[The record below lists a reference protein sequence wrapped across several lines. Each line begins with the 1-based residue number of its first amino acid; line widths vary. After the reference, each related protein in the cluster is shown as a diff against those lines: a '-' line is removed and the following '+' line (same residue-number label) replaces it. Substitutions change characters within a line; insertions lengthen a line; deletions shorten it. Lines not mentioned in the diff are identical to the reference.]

1 VGADRPLFGAALGVV
16 NAGVDLFADALAA
29 RGVRV
34 SRVDWRPPPT
44 GSAVAALW
52 RDEVDAANREA
63 LRRLLDAHPVLVDVQ
78 PAREVVPGMTPTTV
92 LHAGP
97 PIEWTRMSGPV
108 RGAVVGALL
117 YEGLAATPEEAERLA
132 ASDALTFDP
141 CHHHAAVG
149 PMAGITT
156 ARMPV
161 LVVENRTGGNR
172 SYATLNEGL
181 GKALRYGAFA
191 PDVIERL
198 RWFEAV
204 LGPSLGEAVR
214 RAGGV
219 DIRSLIAQ
227 AVQMGDECHNRNRAA
242 SALLIKTLAPHVA
255 ALELPS
261 AERARILAFAGGNE
275 HFFLNVGM
283 AACKAA
289 LDAAHGVPW
298 SSLVSAMAR
307 NGTDFGI
314 RVSGLGDRWFTGPAG
329 TPVGLY
335 FAGFSG
341 EDANPDMGDSAIT
354 ETAGLGG
361 FAMAGAPAIVQFVGG
376 TPADAM
382 RYTRRMYEITLGES
396 EAYRLPALDFRGTPT
411 GIDVRLV
418 LQTGILPQINTGI
431 AHRLPGIGQIGAGLV
446 KPPLACFE
454 EAGAALVAAL
464 AREGSDDPNHSWP
477 REALPGESDRGDPRG
492 R

>member
-1 VGADRPLFGAALGVV
+1 MPASISSPTRWAPAASRR
-16 NAGVDLFADALAA
+16 LAWY
-29 RGVRV
+29 
-34 SRVDWRPPPT
+34 WRPPVSDT
-44 GSAVAALW
+44 VAALW

-63 LRRLLDAHPVLVDVQ
+63 LRRLGAAQPILIDVR
-78 PAREVVPGMTPTTV
+78 PAIEVVPGMTSTTL

-97 PIEWTRMSGPV
+97 PLQWARMSGPV
-108 RGAVVGALL
+108 RGAVIGALL
-117 YEGLAATPEEAERLA
+117 YERLAATPDEAERLA
-132 ASDALTFDP
+132 ASGAVTFDP

-161 LVVENRTGGNR
+161 LVMENRTHGNR
-172 SYATLNEGL
+172 SYSTLNEGL

-198 RWFEAV
+198 RWFETV
-204 LGPSLGEAVR
+204 LGPALGEVLR
-214 RAGGV
+214 RIGGV

-242 SALLIKTLAPHVA
+242 SALLIKMLAPHVA
-255 ALELPS
+255 ALDVP
-261 AERARILAFAGGNE
+261 APERERILAFAAGND

-289 LDAAHGVPW
+289 LDAAHGVAL
-298 SSLVSAMAR
+298 SSLVTVMAR
-307 NGTDFGI
+307 NGTEFGI
-314 RVSGLGDRWFTGPAG
+314 RVSGLGDRWFTGPSG

-335 FAGFSG
+335 FAGFSAD
-341 EDANPDMGDSAIT
+341 DANPDMGDSAIT
-354 ETAGLGG
+354 ETAGLGA

-376 TPADAM
+376 TPADALG
-382 RYTRRMYEITLGES
+382 YTRRMYEITLGES

-446 KPPLACFE
+446 NPPLAGFE
-454 EAGAALVAAL
+454 AAGRALAAELAGMSRDGRAGA
-464 AREGSDDPNHSWP
+464 
-477 REALPGESDRGDPRG
+477 
-492 R
+492 

>member
-1 VGADRPLFGAALGVV
+1 VAADGGLFGAELRVV
-16 NAGVDLFADALAA
+16 NVGVDLFAEALSA
-29 RGVRV
+29 RGVPV
-34 SRVDWRPPPT
+34 SRVDWRPPVSDT
-44 GSAVAALW
+44 VSALW
-52 RDEVDAANREA
+52 RDEVDAANAEA
-63 LRRLLDAHPVLVDVQ
+63 LRRLAAAQPVLVDVR
-78 PAREVVPGMTPTTV
+78 PAIEVIPGMTPTTL

-97 PIEWTRMSGPV
+97 PIPWDRMSGPV

-117 YEGLAATPEEAERLA
+117 YERLAETPEEAERLA
-132 ASDALTFDP
+132 ASGRLTFDP

-161 LVVENRTGGNR
+161 LVMENRTTGNR
-172 SYATLNEGL
+172 SYSTLNEGL
-181 GKALRYGAFA
+181 GKALRYGANA

-204 LGPSLGEAVR
+204 LGPALGEALR
-214 RAGGV
+214 RIGGV

-255 ALELPS
+255 ALDIAP
-261 AERARILAFAGGNE
+261 AERERILAFAAGND

-298 SSLVSAMAR
+298 SSMVTVMAR
-307 NGTDFGI
+307 NGTEFGI
-314 RVSGLGDRWFTGPAG
+314 RVSGLGDRWFTGPSG

-335 FAGFSG
+335 FPGFSG

-354 ETAGLGG
+354 ETAGLGA

-376 TPADAM
+376 TPADALGH
-382 RYTRRMYEITLGES
+382 TRRMYEITLGES
-396 EAYRLPALDFRGTPT
+396 DAYRLPALDFRGTPT

-446 KPPLACFE
+446 NPPMACFE
-454 EAGAALVAAL
+454 AAGRAL
-464 AREGSDDPNHSWP
+464 AAELP
-477 REALPGESDRGDPRG
+477 RDAGKLSGQDGG
-492 R
+492 

>member
-1 VGADRPLFGAALGVV
+1 VTAEVGLFGAELRVV
-16 NAGVDLFADALAA
+16 NAGVDLFADALGS
-29 RGVRV
+29 RGVEV
-34 SRVDWRPPPT
+34 SRVDWRPPASPT
-44 GSAVAALW
+44 VATLW
-52 RDEVDAANREA
+52 RDEIDAANREA
-63 LRRLLDAHPVLVDVQ
+63 LQRLGAAQPVLVDVR
-78 PAREVVPGMTPTTV
+78 PALEVVPGMTPTTL

-97 PIEWTRMSGPV
+97 PLPWARMSGPV
-108 RGAVVGALL
+108 RGAVIGALL
-117 YEGLAATPEEAERLA
+117 YERLADTPEEAERLA
-132 ASDALTFDP
+132 ASGALTFDP

-161 LVVENRTGGNR
+161 LVVENRTTGNR

-198 RWFEAV
+198 RWFEAI
-204 LGPSLGEAVR
+204 LGPALGEVLR
-214 RAGGV
+214 RIGGV
-219 DIRSLIAQ
+219 DIRNLIAQ

-242 SALLIKTLAPHVA
+242 SALLIKTIAPHVA
-255 ALELPS
+255 ALDLPP
-261 AERARILAFAGGNE
+261 AERERILTFAAGND

-289 LDAAHGVPW
+289 LDAAHGVPR
-298 SSLVSAMAR
+298 SSMVTVMAR
-307 NGTDFGI
+307 NGTEFGI

-335 FAGFSG
+335 FAGFG
-341 EDANPDMGDSAIT
+341 AEDANPDMGDSAIT
-354 ETAGLGG
+354 ETAGLGA

-376 TPADAM
+376 TPADALG
-382 RYTRRMYEITLGES
+382 YTKRMYEITLGES
-396 EAYRLPALDFRGTPT
+396 EAYRLPPLDFRGTPT

-431 AHRLPGIGQIGAGLV
+431 AHRRPGIGQIGAGLV
-446 KPPLACFE
+446 NPPLACFE
-454 EAGAALVAAL
+454 EAGRAL
-464 AREGSDDPNHSWP
+464 AAELARPSQ
-477 REALPGESDRGDPRG
+477 A
-492 R
+492 

>member
-1 VGADRPLFGAALGVV
+1 MTAEVGLFGAELRVV
-16 NAGVDLFADALAA
+16 NAGVDLFADALGS
-29 RGVRV
+29 RGVEV
-34 SRVDWRPPPT
+34 SRVDWRPPASPT
-44 GSAVAALW
+44 VATLW
-52 RDEVDAANREA
+52 RDEIDAANREA
-63 LRRLLDAHPVLVDVQ
+63 LRRLSAAQPVLVDVR
-78 PAREVVPGMTPTTV
+78 PALEVVPGMTPTTL

-97 PIEWTRMSGPV
+97 PLPWARMSGPV
-108 RGAVVGALL
+108 RGAVIGALL
-117 YEGLAATPEEAERLA
+117 YERLADTPEEAERLA
-132 ASDALTFDP
+132 ASGALTFDP

-161 LVVENRTGGNR
+161 LVVENRTTGNR

-198 RWFEAV
+198 RWFEAI
-204 LGPSLGEAVR
+204 LGPALGEVLR
-214 RAGGV
+214 RIGGV
-219 DIRSLIAQ
+219 DIRNLIAQ

-242 SALLIKTLAPHVA
+242 SALLIKTIAPHVA
-255 ALELPS
+255 ALDLPP
-261 AERARILAFAGGNE
+261 AERERILTFAAGND

-289 LDAAHGVPW
+289 LDAAHGVPR
-298 SSLVSAMAR
+298 SSMVTVMAR
-307 NGTDFGI
+307 NGTEFGI

-335 FAGFSG
+335 FAGFG
-341 EDANPDMGDSAIT
+341 AEDANPDMGDSAIT
-354 ETAGLGG
+354 ETAGLGA

-376 TPADAM
+376 TPADALG
-382 RYTRRMYEITLGES
+382 YTKRMYEITLGES
-396 EAYRLPALDFRGTPT
+396 EAYRLPPLDFRGTPT

-431 AHRLPGIGQIGAGLV
+431 AHRRPGIGQIGAGLV
-446 KPPLACFE
+446 NPPLACFE
-454 EAGAALVAAL
+454 EAGRAL
-464 AREGSDDPNHSWP
+464 AAELAR
-477 REALPGESDRGDPRG
+477 ADRGARAG
-492 R
+492 A

>member
-1 VGADRPLFGAALGVV
+1 VGADRGLFGAELGIV
-16 NAGVDLFADALAA
+16 NVGVDLFADALRD
-29 RGVRV
+29 RGVPV
-34 SRVDWRPPPT
+34 SRVDWRPPA
-44 GSAVAALW
+44 SDAVAALW

-63 LRRLLDAHPVLVDVQ
+63 LRRLTAAQPVLVDVR
-78 PAREVVPGMTPTTV
+78 PALEVIPGMTPTTL

-97 PIEWTRMSGPV
+97 PLPWDRMSGPV
-108 RGAVVGALL
+108 RGAVIGALL
-117 YEGLAATPEEAERLA
+117 YERLAETHDEAERLA
-132 ASDALTFDP
+132 ASGRLTFDP

-161 LVVENRTGGNR
+161 LVMENRATGNR
-172 SYATLNEGL
+172 SYSTLNEGL
-181 GKALRYGAFA
+181 GKALRYGANA
-191 PDVIERL
+191 PDVVERL
-198 RWFEAV
+198 RWFETV
-204 LGPSLGEAVR
+204 LGPALGEVLR
-214 RAGGV
+214 RVGGV

-255 ALELPS
+255 ALDIPP
-261 AERARILAFAGGNE
+261 AERERILAFAAGND

-298 SSLVSAMAR
+298 SSMVTVMAR
-307 NGTDFGI
+307 NGTEFGI
-314 RVSGLGDRWFTGPAG
+314 RVSGLGDRWFTGPSG

-335 FAGFSG
+335 FPGFSA

-354 ETAGLGG
+354 ETAGLGA

-376 TPADAM
+376 TPADALGH
-382 RYTRRMYEITLGES
+382 TRRMYEITLGES

-411 GIDVRLV
+411 AIDVRLV

-446 KPPLACFE
+446 NPPMACFE
-454 EAGAALVAAL
+454 AAGQALAGELADRTAGATAA
-464 AREGSDDPNHSWP
+464 G
-477 REALPGESDRGDPRG
+477 PGMSL
-492 R
+492 

>member
-1 VGADRPLFGAALGVV
+1 VAAEGGLFGSELKVV
-16 NAGVDLFADALAA
+16 NVGVDLFADALAA
-29 RGVRV
+29 RGVPV
-34 SRVDWRPPPT
+34 SRVDWRPP
-44 GSAVAALW
+44 VADTTALW

-63 LRRLLDAHPVLVDVQ
+63 LRRLGAAQPVLVDIR
-78 PAREVVPGMTPTTV
+78 PALEVIPDMTPTTL

-97 PIEWTRMSGPV
+97 PLPREGMSGPV

-117 YEGLAATPEEAERLA
+117 YEGLAGTPEEAERLA
-132 ASDALTFDP
+132 ASGRLTFDP

-161 LVVENRTGGNR
+161 LVMENRTTGNR
-172 SYATLNEGL
+172 SYSTLNEGL
-181 GKALRYGAFA
+181 GKALRYGANA

-204 LGPSLGEAVR
+204 LGPALGEVLR
-214 RAGGV
+214 RIGGV

-242 SALLIKTLAPHVA
+242 SALLIKALAPHVA
-255 ALELPS
+255 ALDLP
-261 AERARILAFAGGNE
+261 AVERERILAFAAGND

-289 LDAAHGVPW
+289 LDAAHGVPQ
-298 SSLVSAMAR
+298 SSMVTVMAR
-307 NGTDFGI
+307 NGTEFGI
-314 RVSGLGDRWFTGPAG
+314 RVSGLGDRWFTGPSG

-335 FAGFSG
+335 FPSFSG

-354 ETAGLGG
+354 ETAGLGA

-376 TPADAM
+376 TPADALGH
-382 RYTRRMYEITLGES
+382 TRRMYEITLGES
-396 EAYRLPALDFRGTPT
+396 ETYRLPALDFRGTPT

-446 KPPLACFE
+446 NPPMACFE
-454 EAGAALVAAL
+454 AAGRAL
-464 AREGSDDPNHSWP
+464 AAELARSGL
-477 REALPGESDRGDPRG
+477 A
-492 R
+492 